1 MTPSPG
7 TVRLA
12 VIDTDSSF
20 VHVLAKRLEAAGW
33 EHRLLTSTVPLDELV
48 AMKLNALVI
57 DPGALGSMG
66 WEYLERVCTSLP
78 DLGLIVVSHGSTVA
92 QRVRGLRMGA
102 DDWVSKPC
110 HPEEVLARVEAVARR
125 RKRGQATAE
134 AGPLVAGELEI
145 RPDQF
150 QAYVVGTEPQPHPP
164 RVRVAPQPRRGKR
177 QGARARGDLSAGLGL
192 HDGPRRPLRRRLH
205 PQASLEA
212 PERASS
218 DWAYVHT
225 HFGVG
230 YRFEAEPADGTLA
243 APDQPLEPQLEAAEA
258 APREAPLK
266 AHQGLNPPL
275 VHILFTRWSH
285 GGNKIA
291 TCRWQPE
298 VTSGG
303 SLAQLCAQP
312 RSALTSSVMTT
323 RETSN
328 VTRKN
333 WLLAVGA
340 SGVLALGLGACGDD
354 DDSGSSETEGPSG
367 PHRRDPDRRLE
378 HGSALC

>member
-20 VHVLAKRLEAAGW
+20 VQVLSKRLEAAGW

-57 DPGALGSMG
+57 DPGALGPMG
-66 WEYLERVCTSLP
+66 WDYLERVCTALP

-125 RKRGQATAE
+125 RKRGRSNTE

-150 QAYVVGTEPQPHPP
+150 QAFVSGRSLNLT
-164 RVRVAPQPRRGKR
+164 RREFELLNSLAEANGKVLER
-177 QGARARGDLSAGLGL
+177 EEIYQQVWGYTMAHGDRSV
-192 HDGPRRPLRRRLH
+192 DVFIRKLRSKL
-205 PQASLEA
+205 Q
-212 PERASS
+212 RASS
-218 DWAYVHT
+218 EWAYVHT

-230 YRFEAEPADGTLA
+230 YRFEAEPAEGMATT
-243 APDQPLEPQLEAAEA
+243 AEA
-258 APREAPLK
+258 PAARPAGAGDAPPELLSVEANQ
-266 AHQGLNPPL
+266 A
-275 VHILFTRWSH
+275 
-285 GGNKIA
+285 
-291 TCRWQPE
+291 
-298 VTSGG
+298 
-303 SLAQLCAQP
+303 
-312 RSALTSSVMTT
+312 
-323 RETSN
+323 
-328 VTRKN
+328 
-333 WLLAVGA
+333 
-340 SGVLALGLGACGDD
+340 
-354 DDSGSSETEGPSG
+354 
-367 PHRRDPDRRLE
+367 
-378 HGSALC
+378 